1 MNSIILFSFCSLAK
15 SWAVFKYLSKDAVRG
30 ALSLEPRFSVVKYH
44 LSASFGHT
52 GLSTDLTTSSG
63 FPMFKLIHI
72 TQTTMANYRPPGRG
86 EKALVEWFSLLFNF

>member
-1 MNSIILFSFCSLAK
+1 MYSSILFCFCSLAE
-15 SWAVFKYLSKDAVRG
+15 SWAVFEDLSKDAVRG

-52 GLSTDLTTSSG
+52 GLSTDLITSLG

-72 TQTTMANYRPPGRG
+72 TNTQTPTG
-86 EKALVEWFSLLFNF
+86 EL